1 MALKGIHHIT
11 AITGD
16 APGNVDFYV
25 RILGLRMVKK
35 TVNFDAPDVYHLYFA
50 DETGSPGSV
59 LTFFEFPGAARG
71 RHGAGM
77 IHTIQWGVSS
87 FEALD
92 FWQSRLLGEGVDS
105 ARIADRLR
113 FEDPEGLGI
122 ELLVDPPGTPS
133 LAAEWPEIPAEFAL
147 TGFSG
152 VRVYGRVPSTGEMKA
167 AAAGRQI
174 VDSDS
179 VLTGTLGFARI
190 PEEASAYRLTEGVRT
205 ATYSYD
211 EPPPGRGY
219 QGAGSVHHIAWAC
232 DPEDQEGWRQR
243 VAEGHLSPTPI
254 IDRQYFYSIYFREPS
269 GVLFEIAT
277 IGPGFAIDEPLDH
290 LGESLQLPPQ
300 HEHLRER
307 LIERL
312 TPLTNPRQRAAA
324 EPEAGR

>member
-35 TVNFDAPDVYHLYFA
+35 TVNFDVPDVYHLYFA

-59 LTFFEFPGAARG
+59 LTFFEYPGTARG
-71 RHGAGM
+71 RHGSGM
-77 IHTIQWGVSS
+77 IHTIQWGVAS
-87 FEALD
+87 ETALD
-92 FWQSRLLGEGVDS
+92 FWVSRLADEGIGS
-105 ARIADRLR
+105 IRLTDRLQL
-113 FEDPEGLGI
+113 EDPEGLGI
-122 ELLVDPPGTPS
+122 ELVLDPPGEPS
-133 LAAEWPEIPAEFAL
+133 LAASWPEIPAEFAL

-152 VRVYGRVPSTGEMKA
+152 VRVYGRVPSARELEAVTRA
-167 AAAGRQI
+167 SGRHI
-174 VDSDS
+174 IDSDS
-179 VLTGTLGFARI
+179 VLTDTLGFARL
-190 PEEASAYRLTEGVRT
+190 PDEASAYRLTEGLRN

-211 EPPPGRGY
+211 EPPGAPGR

-232 DPEDQEGWRQR
+232 EPDEQSGWQER
-243 VAEGHLSPTPI
+243 VAEGHLRPTPI

-277 IGPGFAIDEPLDH
+277 IGPGFAIDEPIDH

-300 HEHLRER
+300 HEHLRTQLEQ
-307 LIERL
+307 RL
-312 TPLTNPRQRAAA
+312 TPLTNPRQAAA
-324 EPEAGR
+324 PEVG

>member
-16 APGNVDFYV
+16 APLNVDFYV

-50 DETGSPGSV
+50 DETGSPGSI

-71 RHGAGM
+71 RHGSGM
-77 IHTIQWGVSS
+77 IHTIQWGVTGAA
-87 FEALD
+87 ALD
-92 FWQSRLLGEGVDS
+92 FWESRLAAEGFATS
-105 ARIADRLR
+105 RLIDRLTLD
-113 FEDPEGLGI
+113 DPEGLGI
-122 ELLVDPPGTPS
+122 ELVADPPGEPS
-133 LAAEWPEIPAEFAL
+133 LAASWNEIPPEFAL

-152 VRVYGRVPSTGEMKA
+152 VRVYGRVPSARELKA
-167 AAAGRQI
+167 ASGKQV

-179 VLTGTLGFARI
+179 VLTSTLGFARL
-190 PEEASAYRLTEGVRT
+190 PDEPSAYRLTEGVRN

-211 EPPPGRGY
+211 EPPAERGY

-232 DPEDQEGWRQR
+232 DPDDQEGWRQR

-277 IGPGFAIDEPLDH
+277 IGPGFAIDEPLDQ

-300 HEHLRER
+300 HEHLRSR
-307 LIERL
+307 LEQRL

-324 EPEAGR
+324 EPEVG